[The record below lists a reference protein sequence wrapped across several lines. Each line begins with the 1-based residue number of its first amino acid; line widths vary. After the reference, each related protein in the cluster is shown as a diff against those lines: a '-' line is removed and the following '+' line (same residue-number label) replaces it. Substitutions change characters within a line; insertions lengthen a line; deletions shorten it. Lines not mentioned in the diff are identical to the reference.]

1 MVLSK
6 IDKSIEY
13 NENTKIETTDIE
25 YETTVYLGELYKTNI
40 IFVLGKPNFDK
51 IPNNIIYFNIY
62 LIKNNNIFSKIGIY
76 ETNNTIY
83 STLIDIKS
91 GNVDINELNKPLLFQ
106 SSRKIILEKYKLSKK
121 EFNHYFNSINN
132 PEYEVIDPTQQ
143 PIKEEDEEDSD
154 EDDSDEDDEGQSEE
168 DEEEES
174 EEDKE
179 DESEEEESEED
190 KEDEEDEEDKTTTK
204 KSVLPNLAI
213 VKQQSKEESDN
224 EMKIYKKEDSD
235 KWINKAFKSH
245 KYIIKE
251 NPGGGHCFFYVLKD
265 ALNSLSE
272 YKSKQIS
279 VSDIRKKISENATKP
294 IFSTYKEIY
303 DGIKSEYDYSKKE
316 LSSSKAKYNVLKIKM
331 SATNDSEEKQNIL
344 NEAKINLETISK
356 HSDDVKSLQKSVSLN
371 EFKFMEDVKTFEDFK
386 AVILTDKFWADAWA
400 ISLLEKIYNVKFI
413 IFSDNEFKE
422 NLDHDEHLKSQYN
435 IVQCGELHQDIQ
447 EIGTFNPDHY
457 IMVNYQTDVHYQ
469 QILYQDINKKS
480 IFTFKELP
488 YRIKE
493 LIIGKCIEKNAGAFY
508 LIPEFKEFA
517 LLNKVDIEERPNI
530 ESLISQKNNDYN
542 ENIIIQIWKNSSD
555 KPIAGGKI
563 GKINDSEYL
572 STKYFSKYKSSLTQ
586 LYKFKNWRRKL
597 EDSWLLQDIDPI
609 SKQDQKLEIDG
620 NIWPSVQH
628 YLYAIRFNKNTEPY
642 NKFVKNKDEIITKDN
657 DEAAKFYKSAIKI
670 KKYDTFKITEK
681 EYEGIYN
688 KQYFNA
694 LLAKFDKNEELKTI
708 LSLTLMSLINIYKP
722 GSKPQKAEL
731 LMRLRSQFLT
741 KVPDKSQ

>member
-13 NENTKIETTDIE
+13 NENTKIETTDID

-76 ETNNTIY
+76 ETNNTTY
-83 STLIDIKS
+83 STLIDLKT
-91 GNVDINELNKPLLFQ
+91 GNVDINKLDKPILFQ
-106 SSRKIILEKYKLSKK
+106 STRKIILEKYKLSKK
-121 EFNHYFNSINN
+121 EFNHYFNSIND
-132 PEYEVIDPTQQ
+132 PEYEVIDPLQQ
-143 PIKEEDEEDSD
+143 PIQEEEDSDEDEEDEDSNEDDEEDSNEDEEDSNEDEEDSNEDEDSNEEDEEDSN
-154 EDDSDEDDEGQSEE
+154 EE
-168 DEEEES
+168 
-174 EEDKE
+174 K
-179 DESEEEESEED
+179 
-190 KEDEEDEEDKTTTK
+190 DKTTTK
-204 KSVLPNLAI
+204 KSALPNLAI

-235 KWINKAFKSH
+235 KWINKALKSH
-245 KYIIKE
+245 KYIIRE

-265 ALNSLSE
+265 ALNSLPE

-294 IFSTYKEIY
+294 IYSTYKEIY
-303 DGIKSEYDYSKKE
+303 DGIKNEYDYSKKE
-316 LSSSKAKYNVLKIKM
+316 LSSSKEKHNVLKIKM
-331 SATNDSEEKQNIL
+331 SSSNDSEEKQDIL
-344 NEAKINLETISK
+344 NQAKINLETISK
-356 HSDDVKSLQKSVSLN
+356 HNDDVKSLQKSVSLN
-371 EFKFMEDVKTFEDFK
+371 EFKFMEDVKTIEDFK
-386 AVILTDKFWADAWA
+386 AVILTEKFWADSWA

-422 NLDHDEHLKSQYN
+422 NLDQDEHLKLQYN

-447 EIGTFNPDHY
+447 EIGTFNPDYY
-457 IMVNYQTDVHYQ
+457 IMINYQTDVHYQ

-508 LIPEFKEFA
+508 LIPDFKEFA
-517 LLNKVDIEERPNI
+517 QLNKVDIEEKPNI

-555 KPIAGGKI
+555 TPIAGGKI
-563 GKINDSEYL
+563 NQIKNGEFL
-572 STKYFSKYKSSLTQ
+572 TKEYFSKYKSSLTQ

-642 NKFVKNKDEIITKDN
+642 NKFVKNNDEFITKN
-657 DEAAKFYKSAIKI
+657 IDEAAKFYKSAIKI

-694 LLAKFDKNEELKTI
+694 LFAKFDKNEELKTI

-722 GSKPQKAEL
+722 GSKLQKAEL

-741 KVPDKSQ
+741 KSP